1 MFKQTNEK
9 VLFVLNSKCLA
20 RAPGGFQT
28 GHCLR
33 AWHRRVAS
41 HPFPILHPPFSL
53 SHQSLSLISS
63 ICIQQWSVTGRHTHA
78 RALAVMAR
86 ASDAITVSQT
96 KPTQTQFNYPGEH
109 ETLRFPF
116 IYLFCARKM
125 PFFVMAKQNMSVLEP
140 QEKLME
146 ALGQTVSA
154 LMLNAG

>member
-1 MFKQTNEK
+1 
-9 VLFVLNSKCLA
+9 
-20 RAPGGFQT
+20 
-28 GHCLR
+28 
-33 AWHRRVAS
+33 
-41 HPFPILHPPFSL
+41 
-53 SHQSLSLISS
+53 
-63 ICIQQWSVTGRHTHA
+63 
-78 RALAVMAR
+78 MAR

-109 ETLRFPF
+109 ETLRFSF

-146 ALGQTVSA
+146 ALGRTVSA